1 MTHKFDQVILSYDFQ
16 INDSDKCVY
25 VKFFYDNGCVILAL
39 KGMGLEELVL
49 PWISVPVC

>member
-25 VKFFYDNGCVILAL
+25 VKFFYDNGCVICKIVCVCVCVCVLF
-39 KGMGLEELVL
+39 LVNV
-49 PWISVPVC
+49 II